1 VYLADEIYTRFYW
14 MINEAAEFD
23 TTIDSTNDSIFKNVL
38 ICDTQPVA
46 VEGMKWLIK
55 NSGDLRFAGAVAT
68 LDAVY
73 ELLNPEGAKAEAA
86 EKAKLAALEA
96 ASVFPSRDCQGAVV
110 DSCTEPETLT
120 SIEPANPESSET
132 EISAVAASALE
143 AVIEALPETLPET
156 VSQTLS
162 DAEPETEPIADPII
176 RPLILQ
182 PIDAVV
188 IDKGLGLAGVMELLQ
203 KLTATSHP
211 TPAVVWGAAI
221 SEAEALRL
229 LQAGARGILRRTS
242 ESGTLLT
249 CLRAVTAG
257 GTWMEDGIFGSTEK
271 LFNPRRSQLTHREG
285 EVVVLVEKGLRNSD
299 IARMLGI
306 RTGTVKI
313 HLKHIFEKTGVRGR
327 YGLAFTG
334 LQNKGSITLTAPR
347 HFTA

>member
-1 VYLADEIYTRFYW
+1 

-23 TTIDSTNDSIFKNVL
+23 TATDSILKNVL

-55 NSGDLRFAGAVAT
+55 NSGDLRFAGAVTT

-73 ELLNPEGAKAEAA
+73 ELLNPEGAKAAAA
-86 EKAKLAALEA
+86 EKAALAAAELA
-96 ASVFPSRDCQGAVV
+96 ATQSELSALSVFASRDCARAVASEGEV
-110 DSCTEPETLT
+110 VNSCMEQETLAP
-120 SIEPANPESSET
+120 IETAPPESPGM
-132 EISAVAASALE
+132 EISAVALE
-143 AVIEALPETLPET
+143 AVIEALPE
-156 VSQTLS
+156 
-162 DAEPETEPIADPII
+162 ADPEPAPVADPVIQPPII
-176 RPLILQ
+176 Q

-188 IDKGLGLAGVMELLQ
+188 IDKGLGLPGVMELLQ
-203 KLTATSHP
+203 KLTSTSHP
-211 TPAVVWGAAI
+211 TPTVVWGAAI

-249 CLRAVTAG
+249 CLRAVTSG

-271 LFNPRRSQLTHREG
+271 LFNPKRSQLTHRES

-299 IARMLGI
+299 IARLLGI

-334 LQNKGSITLTAPR
+334 LQNKGSIAMTAPPQ
-347 HFTA
+347 FTA